1 MSLTISA
8 YADTCINMETVA
20 HFFKALS
27 EPARLRIMNLLLNGE
42 RCVCEL
48 MAVLDMPQSTVS
60 RHLSYLKNAGLI
72 SGRRQGLW
80 MYYSMA
86 EPKTELHADLL
97 SFIKTHFPQME
108 QSGKDIAALELHDS
122 SQDRRPC

>member
-1 MSLTISA
+1 
-8 YADTCINMETVA
+8 MENVA

-27 EPARLRIMNLLLNGE
+27 EPARLRIITLLLNGE
-42 RCVCEL
+42 RCVCDL
-48 MAVLDMPQSTVS
+48 IAVLDLPQSTVS

-86 EPKTELHADLL
+86 KPKTELHAGLL
-97 SFIKTHFPQME
+97 SFIQAHFPQME
-108 QSGKDIAALELHDS
+108 QSEKDIASLELHDS
-122 SQDRRPC
+122 SHDRRPC

>member
-1 MSLTISA
+1 
-8 YADTCINMETVA
+8 MENIA
-20 HFFKALS
+20 RLFKALS

-97 SFIKTHFPQME
+97 SFIKAHFPQME
-108 QSGKDIAALELHDS
+108 QSEKDIAALELHES